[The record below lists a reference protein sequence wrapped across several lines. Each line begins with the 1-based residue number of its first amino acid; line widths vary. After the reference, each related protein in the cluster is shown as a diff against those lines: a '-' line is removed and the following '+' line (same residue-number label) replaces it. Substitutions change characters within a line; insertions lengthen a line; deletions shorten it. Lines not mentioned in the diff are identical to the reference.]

1 MINNKLVVIKHKR
14 KLIGVV
20 FNQNNNLLNNEN
32 YVVYSLPV
40 TCKECDLYD
49 IAAHI
54 DALMCKL
61 KCSKLALQTNITC
74 EDKSSLTKALKETG
88 VDFTC
93 VYNKVANKYSPAV
106 ARILTQTNFAYN
118 IPYEIPEGVMPG
130 SAEARYFRTA
140 KIVLSLSEDVGKME
154 LFLEKELMSYRPVVY
169 LGGKLRLDTD
179 SIYKNALYIFGN
191 TLNGVYGRIYAPDV
205 IDREMH
211 PLVYRVIKLLR
222 VHFKDDRIAILN
234 SIRPWIAS
242 GYTLSDYLKSLNN
255 FDSSVIC
262 ELTLGVFSP
271 PIDMITVDL
280 EVNEDAIRRIENYYN
295 SERDVQ
301 SKRTVDGF
309 IEQGITSD
317 DAYKK
322 LVKVGKE
329 RCGEA
334 HTEFLTSY
342 AVSAKDGTVT
352 PVCVIIP
359 DNDENTN
366 NN

>member
-1 MINNKLVVIKHKR
+1 
-14 KLIGVV
+14 
-20 FNQNNNLLNNEN
+20 
-32 YVVYSLPV
+32 
-40 TCKECDLYD
+40 
-49 IAAHI
+49 
-54 DALMCKL
+54 
-61 KCSKLALQTNITC
+61 
-74 EDKSSLTKALKETG
+74 
-88 VDFTC
+88 
-93 VYNKVANKYSPAV
+93 
-106 ARILTQTNFAYN
+106 
-118 IPYEIPEGVMPG
+118 
-130 SAEARYFRTA
+130 
-140 KIVLSLSEDVGKME
+140 
-154 LFLEKELMSYRPVVY
+154 MSYRPVVY

-359 DNDENTN
+359 DNDENMN
-366 NN
+366 NK